1 MNPEIWADDSGFLGS
16 PRSAPV
22 TARFGGAGAE
32 QPRHAYQIHVYR
44 ATVRD
49 CCRPLPVGYA
59 PRMWSLRRTSGSADR
74 RLSLR
79 YSRHAPSRN
88 SASAGFLS
96 AIYRFECSDGPCK
109 STEPTCTRHLMP
121 CPWAKAAAA
130 SVAAGGGDPER
141 GGSRPIRSSRTLRQ
155 TSLLSPC
162 LDGSRAAPFDH
173 PHAKDDQQRGHPPA
187 LTSAINVRS
196 IARTRSQSRGP

>member
-1 MNPEIWADDSGFLGS
+1 MNPEIWVDDSVFSAPLDL
-16 PRSAPV
+16 PRSRPVFAVPAPRSQDMRIKYMFIV
-22 TARFGGAGAE
+22 QR
-32 QPRHAYQIHVYR
+32 Y
-44 ATVRD
+44 D
-49 CCRPLPVGYA
+49 CCRPLPAGYA

-79 YSRHAPSRN
+79 YSRYAPSRN